1 MQDTLLDFFKGHG
14 DRKSIYSIS
23 KKSLKLIR
31 ELSVPAIQPA
41 EIEVNNTYA
50 GKQADEDQGKTH
62 RWLKAAGLEA
72 ETEEFI
78 IAAQDQSFSK
88 P

>member
-1 MQDTLLDFFKGHG
+1 MTGNQFTA
-14 DRKSIYSIS
+14 IS

-41 EIEVNNTYA
+41 EVEVNNTYA
-50 GKQADEDQGKTH
+50 GKQADEDQGKIH
-62 RWLKAAGLEA
+62 RWLKAAGLKA

-78 IAAQDQSFSK
+78 IAAQDRSFPK

>member
-1 MQDTLLDFFKGHG
+1 M
-14 DRKSIYSIS
+14 
-23 KKSLKLIR
+23 
-31 ELSVPAIQPA
+31 PAIQPA
-41 EIEVNNTYA
+41 EVEVNNTYA

-62 RWLKAAGLEA
+62 RWLKAAGLKA

-78 IAAQDQSFSK
+78 IAAQDRSFSK

>member
-1 MQDTLLDFFKGHG
+1 M
-14 DRKSIYSIS
+14 
-23 KKSLKLIR
+23 
-31 ELSVPAIQPA
+31 PAIQPA
-41 EIEVNNTYA
+41 EVEVNNTYA

-62 RWLKAAGLEA
+62 RWLKAAGLKA

-78 IAAQDQSFSK
+78 IAAQNQSFPK